1 MLKPTQ
7 KNPYQLYLVTDQNC
21 LPKDTSLIDAVEQA
35 ILGGVSMVQL
45 REKTADTRSFYQQAV
60 AIKTRCQLH
69 DVPLLINDRLDIA
82 LAIGADGVHLGQS
95 DMPCD
100 IARQLLGDNKIIGVS
115 ARNVTEAVQAH
126 QQGADYLGVGAVF
139 GTSTKTDAKLL
150 DMATLVEIVHSV
162 DLPIVLIGG
171 INETNLPSLQQ
182 QLHTQKISVA
192 GVAVVSAILAKD
204 NPFHASQQLRR
215 RLNQS
220 LIFRKN

>member
-21 LPKDTSLIDAVEQA
+21 LPKATSLIDAVEQA
-35 ILGGVSMVQL
+35 ILGGVSIVQL

-150 DMATLVEIVHSV
+150 DMATLVEIMDSV

-215 RLNQS
+215 LLNQS